1 MTETDERVANETSP
15 LVESDNDSNN
25 VDSIAGQEV
34 QDYLGAERTGHL
46 SETKSSWY
54 LFLLTLSIGGLQI
67 VWSVELSNGSPYL
80 LSLGMSKALLAFVWI
95 AGPLTGTL
103 VQPYIGICSDNCR
116 SSWGKRKPF
125 MVVGGLAT
133 VVALL
138 ALAWVNEL
146 VGGFLGIFG
155 IDQASTGTRTTII
168 VFATILMYCLDFA
181 INTVQAGIRCFIV
194 DNAPAHQQ
202 ESANSWASR
211 LTGVGNILGYIF
223 GYMDLP
229 RCLPF
234 LGNTQFKVLC
244 ALASLSLVITLLI
257 SCLYIQERDP
267 RLDPCVSTGNPG
279 VVAFFKQVFKSI
291 QYLPPQIAKVC
302 EVQLAAWIG
311 WFPFLF
317 YATTYIGQL
326 YVNPIFD
333 EHPNLSDN
341 EIDKA
346 WEKATRIGTFALLV
360 YAIISFVANITL
372 PMFIVPTYQPDVSSE
387 ETNNPSGDERP
398 FLGTR
403 SLSWST
409 LPVGTP
415 SEPPPTLPDKKTV
428 EAADRSSW
436 VSKLQIP
443 GLTLR
448 RAWALSHVLFALCM
462 FSTFF
467 IYSHQAGTVVIAIVG
482 ICWALTLWAP
492 FALISAEVARIDAER
507 RIQRYRSEV
516 AGPTIPNSA
525 GNSAQPYSITRHDDL
540 EDGLSSPRK
549 AMTEEENLAQAGIIL
564 GLHNVAVSSPQ
575 ILSSLICSVI
585 FKMSQKPRGEP
596 WDDSVGWTLRFG
608 GCAAVLAAWLTRRA
622 ADSESDPDEDAP
634 EAGTKEFFSSW
645 ALFILIML
653 LMFALFTSYILQQK
667 KIQAVHE
674 TVLSIFAGMFVGL
687 IIRLS
692 PESPIQD
699 SVTFDYQFFFNLLL
713 PPIILASGYE
723 LHQANF
729 FRNIGTILTFAFAG
743 TFISAIVLGL
753 VLFLWT
759 RIPLDGLNIT
769 FVEAISVGATLSA
782 TDPVTILAIFNLYK
796 VEPKLYTVI
805 FGESILNDAIA
816 IVLFDTAQKY
826 ADSDAGSL
834 TVLNLFEAIGL
845 FLLAFFGSMV
855 VGMIVGIMTALGLKH
870 THVRRMP
877 KIESC
882 LIVLIAYASYFFSNG
897 VHLSGIVSLLFC
909 GITLKHYAYYNMS
922 RRTQLTTKYLFQV
935 MAQLSENFI
944 FIYLGLDLL
953 VQRNLQ
959 FKPLFIMVAV
969 FGICL
974 ARYLAVFPLSKAI
987 NWFIR
992 YRARRRGM
1000 EVADE
1005 LPFAYQAMLF
1015 WAGLRGA
1022 VGVALA
1028 AGLTGV
1034 NAPALRATV
1043 LVVVVLTVIIFG
1055 GTTARMLEILGIRTG
1070 VVEELES
1077 DDEFDIEVT
1086 NGGTYY
1092 KRSDTALGYTPRR
1105 MDSTI
1110 PLDGVQRAE
1119 VDRNDS
1125 YSSGNS
1131 RRPSPPP
1138 SSSGKGRRHSRLY
1151 SNAYSPRDTQTARD
1165 RSSTATLLGG
1175 GGGGGGGGG
1184 AGSHSDSSA
1193 GSEDEFGLRSHGKGR
1208 ATDAGHV
1215 DAFDID
1221 VDEALSDDDLP
1232 PSAPTASRLRRSP
1245 SQPPQSLGPSQAPPS
1260 ANASPSRR
1268 ETGRSA
1274 GQAIRDLFSG
1284 GSSGDHGAWF
1294 RQLDEDYIKPRLLL
1308 DQSNHKGPGAV

>member
-1 MTETDERVANETSP
+1 MTGTDERVADEMSP
-15 LVESDNDSNN
+15 LVGPDNDND
-25 VDSIAGQEV
+25 VDLITAQEM
-34 QDYLGAERTGHL
+34 QNGIGAEDPGHL

-54 LFLLTLSIGGLQI
+54 LFLLTLSIGG
-67 VWSVELSNGSPYL
+67 
-80 LSLGMSKALLAFVWI
+80 
-95 AGPLTGTL
+95 
-103 VQPYIGICSDNCR
+103 
-116 SSWGKRKPF
+116 
-125 MVVGGLAT
+125 
-133 VVALL
+133 
-138 ALAWVNEL
+138 
-146 VGGFLGIFG
+146 
-155 IDQASTGTRTTII
+155 
-168 VFATILMYCLDFA
+168 
-181 INTVQAGIRCFIV
+181 
-194 DNAPAHQQ
+194 
-202 ESANSWASR
+202 
-211 LTGVGNILGYIF
+211 
-223 GYMDLP
+223 
-229 RCLPF
+229 
-234 LGNTQFKVLC
+234 
-244 ALASLSLVITLLI
+244 
-257 SCLYIQERDP
+257 CLYIQERDP
-267 RLDPCVSTGNPG
+267 RLEPSASTGNPG
-279 VVAFFKQVFKSI
+279 IVAFFRQVFKSI

-302 EVQLAAWIG
+302 EVQLAAWVG

-333 EHPNLSDN
+333 EHPNLPNN

-346 WEKATRIGTFALLV
+346 WEEATRVGTFALLV
-360 YAIISFVANITL
+360 YAIISFVTNITL
-372 PMFIVPTYQPDVSSE
+372 PIFVVPTYRFVVSPE
-387 ETNNPSGDERP
+387 ETDTPSDERRP
-398 FLGTR
+398 FLGAR
-403 SLSWST
+403 RMSCSS
-409 LPVGTP
+409 LPVGTA
-415 SEPPPTLPDKKTV
+415 SEPPPTLPDKQNV
-428 EAADRSSW
+428 EATDGSTW
-436 VSKLQIP
+436 LSKLQIP
-443 GLTLR
+443 GFTLR
-448 RAWALSHVLFALCM
+448 RAWLLSHVLFALCM

-467 IYSHQAGTVVIAIVG
+467 IYSYQAATVVIGIVG
-482 ICWALTLWAP
+482 ISWALTLWAP

-507 RIQRYRSEV
+507 RVRRHRSGMAEHRS
-516 AGPTIPNSA
+516 ADNSTHPTLATNV
-525 GNSAQPYSITRHDDL
+525 DDL
-540 EDGLSSPRK
+540 EDGPRK
-549 AMTEEENLAQAGIIL
+549 PTDEEENLAQAGIIL

-575 ILSSLICSVI
+575 ILSSLICSAI
-585 FKMSQKPRGEP
+585 FKVFQKPRG
-596 WDDSVGWTLRFG
+596 
-608 GCAAVLAAWLTRRA
+608 RA

-753 VLFLWT
+753 VLFVWT
-759 RIPLDGLNIT
+759 RIPLDGLNIS

-816 IVLFDTAQKY
+816 IVLFETAQKY

-845 FLLAFFGSMV
+845 FLLVFFGSML

-897 VHLSGIVSLLFC
+897 VRLSGIVSLLFC

-1110 PLDGVQRAE
+1110 PLDGVQRRGL
-1119 VDRNDS
+1119 DRNDS
-1125 YSSGNS
+1125 YSSGNN

-1138 SSSGKGRRHSRLY
+1138 SSSGKGRKHSRLY
-1151 SNAYSPRDTQTARD
+1151 SNAYSQRDTQTTRD

-1175 GGGGGGGGG
+1175 GT
-1184 AGSHSDSSA
+1184 GSHSDSA

-1208 ATDAGHV
+1208 AADVDQV

-1221 VDEALSDDDLP
+1221 VDEAPSDDDLP

-1245 SQPPQSLGPSQAPPS
+1245 SQPPQYSGSSQASPS
-1260 ANASPSRR
+1260 ANGSPSRR
-1268 ETGRSA
+1268 ETARSA
-1274 GQAIRDLFSG
+1274 SQAIRDLFSG

>member
-1 MTETDERVANETSP
+1 
-15 LVESDNDSNN
+15 
-25 VDSIAGQEV
+25 
-34 QDYLGAERTGHL
+34 
-46 SETKSSWY
+46 
-54 LFLLTLSIGGLQI
+54 
-67 VWSVELSNGSPYL
+67 
-80 LSLGMSKALLAFVWI
+80 MSKALLAFVWI
-95 AGPLTGTL
+95 AGPITGTL

-116 SSWGKRKPF
+116 ISWGKRKPF
-125 MVVGGLAT
+125 MVVGGIAT
-133 VVALL
+133 VISLL
-138 ALAWVNEL
+138 ALAWVKEMT
-146 VGGFLGIFG
+146 GGFLGLFG
-155 IDQASTGTRTTII
+155 VDPASSATRTVVI
-168 VFATILMYCLDFA
+168 VLATILMYCLDFSV
-181 INTVQAGIRCFIV
+181 NTVQAGIRCFIV
-194 DNAPAHQQ
+194 DNAPSHQQ
-202 ESANSWASR
+202 EAANAWASR

-229 RCLPF
+229 KWFPF

-244 ALASLSLVITLLI
+244 ALASVALGITLLV
-257 SCLYIQERDP
+257 SCLYIKERDP
-267 RLDPCVSTGNPG
+267 RLDGTPSSGNPG
-279 VVAFFKQVFKSI
+279 LVTFFKHVFKSI
-291 QYLPPQIAKVC
+291 KHLPPEIAKVC
-302 EVQLAAWIG
+302 EVQLAAWVG

-317 YATTYIGQL
+317 YSTTYIGQL
-326 YVNPIFD
+326 FVNPIFD
-333 EHPNLSDN
+333 GHPGLSDDDIN
-341 EIDKA
+341 KA
-346 WEKATRIGTFALLV
+346 WEEATRIGTFALLV
-360 YAIISFVANITL
+360 YAIISFVTNLTL
-372 PMFIVPTYQPDVSSE
+372 PVLVVPTYKSAVPSE
-387 ETNNPSGDERP
+387 PTPTEGESEDEP
-398 FLGTR
+398 FLGNR
-403 SLSWST
+403 RLSTSSIST
-409 LPVGTP
+409 AMEAPAPILGI
-415 SEPPPTLPDKKTV
+415 DKGDSGENK
-428 EAADRSSW
+428 W
-436 VSKLQIP
+436 LSKLQIP
-443 GLTLR
+443 GFTLR
-448 RAWALSHVLFALCM
+448 RAWLMSHILFAVCM

-467 IYSHQAGTVVIAIVG
+467 IYSYQAATVVIGIVG
-482 ICWALTLWAP
+482 ISWALTLWAP
-492 FALISAEVARIDAER
+492 FALISAEVSRIDTER
-507 RIQRYRSEV
+507 RIRRHQNGGAVSEQPRDDTRLP
-516 AGPTIPNSA
+516 ARANTDEQDLENGSPNSTTKA
-525 GNSAQPYSITRHDDL
+525 G
-540 EDGLSSPRK
+540 EVE
-549 AMTEEENLAQAGIIL
+549 EEENLAQAGIIL
-564 GLHNVAVSSPQ
+564 GLHNVAISAPQ
-575 ILSSLICSVI
+575 IISSLISSAI
-585 FKMSQKPRGEP
+585 FKAFQKPRGRAV
-596 WDDSVGWTLRFG
+596 DSDT
-608 GCAAVLAAWLTRRA
+608 
-622 ADSESDPDEDAP
+622 DPDDDAP
-634 EAGTKEFFSSW
+634 DTGDKEFFSSW

-753 VLFLWT
+753 VLFVWT
-759 RIPLDGLNIT
+759 RIPLDGLNIS
-769 FVEAISVGATLSA
+769 FVEAIAVGATLSA

-816 IVLFDTAQKY
+816 IVLFETAQKY

-834 TVLNLFEAIGL
+834 TFLNLFEAIGV
-845 FLLAFFGSMV
+845 FLLVFFGSMM
-855 VGMIVGIMTALGLKH
+855 VGIIVGIMTALGLKY
-870 THVRRMP
+870 THVRRQP

-897 VHLSGIVSLLFC
+897 VYLSGIVSLLFC

-953 VQRNLQ
+953 VQRHLQ
-959 FKPLFIMVAV
+959 FKPLFILVAV
-969 FGICL
+969 FGICV

-1000 EVADE
+1000 DVADE

-1028 AGLTGV
+1028 AGLKGV

-1070 VVEELES
+1070 VVEEIES

-1092 KRSDTALGYTPRR
+1092 KRSDTGLGYTPRR

-1110 PLDGVQRAE
+1110 PLDGVPRGDI
-1119 VDRNDS
+1119 DRNNS
-1125 YSSGNS
+1125 YSSGNN

-1138 SSSGKGRRHSRLY
+1138 SGSGRTRGHARLY
-1151 SNAYSPRDTQTARD
+1151 SNAYSQRDSGRD
-1165 RSSTATLLGG
+1165 RTSTATLLGS
-1175 GGGGGGGGG
+1175 
-1184 AGSHSDSSA
+1184 AARSHSDSDVA
-1193 GSEDEFGLRSHGKGR
+1193 SEDEFGLRTTGKNR
-1208 ATDAGHV
+1208 VADADQL
-1215 DAFDID
+1215 DAFDLD
-1221 VDEALSDDDLP
+1221 VEDVPSDDDLP
-1232 PSAPTASRLRRSP
+1232 PSAPAPTTSRLRRSP
-1245 SQPPQSLGPSQAPPS
+1245 SQPQQYLEPSQTTPP
-1260 ANASPSRR
+1260 NNTSPNRR
-1268 ETGRSA
+1268 ETGLSA
-1274 GQAIRDLFSG
+1274 RDAIRDLFSG
-1284 GSSGDHGAWF
+1284 GPSGDHAAWF